1 MSKDPRDIAVW
12 ALADRQGYVTKR
24 LHGLLAANDLSPQ
37 DKSLA
42 RELALGTCRRRA
54 TVRAVLHA
62 YMQDPS
68 RPLPGALK
76 EILDIAGYQL
86 LFLDRVPDHAVVN
99 EAVKQTIR
107 HRHRRKSGLVNG
119 VLRTI
124 TRELSEVLDGPP
136 PAAADVIPVRP
147 GAFRRSE
154 RKVFPD
160 PGSDAVGY
168 LAAAYSLPPAL
179 ARRWLSNFG
188 SLSAAG
194 EVAMHANVRAPLILR
209 VNRLRGTVDDALRA
223 LADESVEAVAHKN
236 GQSVVVLDR
245 GAPSGLKA
253 FRDGLLQVQ
262 DASATAVVEAAD
274 AKPGMRVLDFC
285 AAPGTK
291 TTHLAEKMD
300 NRGGIMAVDVSGE
313 KLVRVRENCERMGVS
328 TVTTCLAEQAGGLKP
343 ESFDLVLADVPCSN
357 TGVLARRAEARWRF
371 SEEALARIVKDQRT
385 ILGLAATFVAPGG
398 RLVYS
403 TCSVEPEECSQTVEA
418 FLAQNSGF
426 ELVRDKLSMPGGATD
441 PATWHDGGY
450 YALLGR

>member
-1 MSKDPRDIAVW
+1 VSKDPRDIAVW
-12 ALADRQGYVTKR
+12 ALSDRQGYVTKR
-24 LHGLLAANDLSPQ
+24 LHALLNSNDLSEQ

-42 RELALGTCRRRA
+42 REVALGTCRRRA

-68 RPLPGALK
+68 RPLPGALN

-99 EAVKQTIR
+99 EAVNQTIR

-124 TRELSEVLDGPP
+124 TREVSEVIEGPP
-136 PAAADVIPVRP
+136 PVEANVIPVRP
-147 GAFRRSE
+147 DAFRRSE

-160 PGSDAVGY
+160 PASDAAGY
-168 LAAAYSLPPAL
+168 LAAAQSLPQAL
-179 ARRWLSNFG
+179 ARRWLTNLG
-188 SLSAAG
+188 SLAAAG

-223 LADESVEAVAHKN
+223 LAEESVEAVAHRN

-245 GAPSGLKA
+245 GAPGGLKA
-253 FRDGLLQVQ
+253 FREGLLQVQ
-262 DASATAVVEAAD
+262 DASAMAVVEAAEPR
-274 AKPGMRVLDFC
+274 PGMRVLDFC

-291 TTHLAEKMD
+291 TTHLAERMD
-300 NRGGIMAVDVSGE
+300 NRGEIVAVDVSDE
-313 KLVRVRENCERMGVS
+313 KLARVRENCERMGVPI
-328 TVTTCLAEQAGGLKP
+328 VTTCPAEQAGGLKP
-343 ESFDLVLADVPCSN
+343 GSFDLVLADVPCSN

-371 SEEALARIVKDQRT
+371 SDEALARVVKDQRT
-385 ILGLAATFVAPGG
+385 ILALAATFVAPGG

-403 TCSVEPEECSQTVEA
+403 TCSIEPEECSQAVEA
-418 FLAQNSGF
+418 FLAATTGF
-426 ELVRDKLSMPGGATD
+426 ELVREKLMMPGGATD
-441 PATWHDGGY
+441 PAAWHDGGY
-450 YALLGR
+450 YALLSR